1 MNAFRIADA
10 SYVSI
15 VLRPVDEFLCLSQ
28 EDLRAL
34 QEEECNLEHHVQN
47 VHKSMQLLLE
57 DPLHKV
63 R

>member
-1 MNAFRIADA
+1 MIAFRIADA

-15 VLRPVDEFLCLSQ
+15 VLRPVDEFLCQ
-28 EDLRAL
+28 
-34 QEEECNLEHHVQN
+34 CNLEQHVQN